1 MFVIRG
7 KYTKAS
13 VMTDNVEQACIE
25 QIQHIVDNEAFKG
38 SKIVLMPDCHAGKGC
53 CVGFTQ
59 KIVDKICPSL
69 VGVDI
74 GCGMRTIELA
84 EDVSTDEFLRACKEI
99 PVGNSIHTEA
109 VIDVSD
115 LLERLHADV
124 SERFEYLQKS
134 VGSLGSGNHFIELNE
149 SQNSGKKYIVIHSG
163 SRNLGVLVCQYW
175 LNRAVGEGDLK
186 FLQGKDAD
194 MYLKDMAMTQFY
206 AQINREMI
214 AKMLELTLGVSFVS
228 QWDTIHNYIDIRSKI
243 LRKGAISAKKREK
256 CLIPLNMR
264 DGSLVCVGLG
274 NPKWNYSAPH
284 GSGRAMS
291 RSQARKTID
300 FSDYQESMKGIA
312 TVSVCEKTIDE
323 CAFAYKN
330 SSEIENL
337 IDGHCVKV
345 VDHLKVL
352 ANHKGF

>member
-7 KYTKAS
+7 KFADAS

-25 QIQHIVDNEAFKG
+25 QIQHIVDNEAFEG
-38 SKIVLMPDCHAGKGC
+38 SKIALMPDCHAGKGC

-59 KIVDKICPSL
+59 TITDKICPSL

-74 GCGMRTIELA
+74 GCGMLTLELA
-84 EDVSTDEFLRACKEI
+84 DDVSTDEFLSACKKI
-99 PVGNSIHTEA
+99 PVGHSIHTQVQA
-109 VIDVSD
+109 DVSD
-115 LLERLHADV
+115 LLLNLHADI

-134 VGSLGSGNHFIELNE
+134 VGSLGSGNHFIELNV
-149 SQNSGKKYIVIHSG
+149 SQNSGKKYVVIHSG

-175 LNRAVGEGDLK
+175 MNRAIGEGDLK
-186 FLQGKDAD
+186 FLQGEDAK
-194 MYLKDMAMTQFY
+194 MYLEDMALAQRY
-206 AQINREMI
+206 AEINRATI
-214 AKMLELTLGVSFVS
+214 AKLLGFSVVS
-228 QWDTIHNYIDIRSKI
+228 QWETVHNYIDIEGGI
-243 LRKGAISAKKREK
+243 LRKGSISAKNGER

-274 NPKWNYSAPH
+274 NKEWNYSAPH
-284 GSGRAMS
+284 GSGRLMS
-291 RSQARKTID
+291 RSQARKTIQ
-300 FSDYQESMKGIA
+300 FSDYQETMQGIA
-312 TVSVCEKTIDE
+312 SVSVCEKTIDE
-323 CAFAYKN
+323 SPFAYKN
-330 SSEIENL
+330 SAEIENL